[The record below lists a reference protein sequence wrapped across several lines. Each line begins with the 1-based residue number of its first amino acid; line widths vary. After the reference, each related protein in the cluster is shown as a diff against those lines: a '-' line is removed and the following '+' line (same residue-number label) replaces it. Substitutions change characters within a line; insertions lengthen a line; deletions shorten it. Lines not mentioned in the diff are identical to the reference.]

1 MKLVLMDM
9 DEVIFWT
16 QDGFVK
22 MLKEKYPEIE
32 PVPYEQTTEFYM
44 ENLYPENQRE
54 AIKNIWYEKG
64 LFRNFS
70 LMPGALE
77 ALTEI
82 SKKNEVFICSSPAM
96 SPYCIQEKYDSIG
109 EKLGE
114 KWQKK
119 LITTK
124 DKTIIEGDILI
135 DDKPEIIGFRKPSWE
150 QIVYNHPWNQ
160 HISGKR
166 RINWQNYRE
175 VLPELF

>member
-1 MKLVLMDM
+1 MKTVLIDM

-16 QDGFVK
+16 HGGF
-22 MLKEKYPEIE
+22 MEILKEKHPEIK

-44 ENLYPENQRE
+44 ENLYPENQRKT
-54 AIKNIWYEKG
+54 IDNIWRERG
-64 LFRNFS
+64 LFRNLS

-82 SKKNEVFICSSPAM
+82 SKKNEVFICSSPVI

-114 KWQKK
+114 RWQRKM
-119 LITTK
+119 ITTK
-124 DKTIIEGDILI
+124 DKTIVYGDILI
-135 DDKPEIIGFRKPSWE
+135 DDKPKITGVRTPSWE
-150 QIVYNHPWNQ
+150 QVIYDHPWNRNV
-160 HISGKR
+160 SGKR
-166 RINWQNYRE
+166 RLTWQNYKE